1 MLTGQGKRNNNT
13 FKVGLLNARSV
24 CNKAILIC
32 DYILDHDFDIFCI
45 TESWLTSEED
55 PTLAHLI
62 PEGYDNH
69 LHVRANRTGGG
80 IIIIFKEQLK
90 LQKVKTIKFKSFEHL
105 EVTANYSNNL
115 LRFICLYRRP
125 PSSKNKLNVGM
136 FMKEFAE
143 YILERCLLSGKMI
156 LMGDFNFHI
165 DDASDKNAEEFSK
178 LIESVNLNQLVN
190 NSTHMNGHILDL
202 IITHKKEQIVS
213 SLKVD
218 DCDISDHSC
227 IHFDLNLQKPKAE
240 KKKVTYRKIRKIN
253 SDTLRK
259 LIVDSN
265 VTEKVSSKETV
276 HDKVEIFN
284 ETVEAVLDLLAPV
297 KTKNV
302 PIRPNSHWYTDELRT
317 LKQERRCAERKWRK
331 SRLEIHR
338 QIYVYAKNKVNDML
352 VKSKKKYFKE
362 RIFESKGN
370 SNELYKLVKSLYK
383 PTSSYKPVLPSHD
396 DTEQLC
402 NNFSSFFGG
411 KIDNIRNQLD
421 SESTL
426 TPNNEPPS
434 NPSSTLQEFRP
445 ALVEEVDKLIIAM
458 PNKSCVLDKIPAWL
472 FKEAHKELAPSL
484 ADIINSS
491 LANHDFPSSLKQAY
505 VTPLIKKASLD
516 KEEMKNYRPVS
527 NIPIIS
533 KLIEKIVSSRILQH
547 LAFNNLH
554 TNFQSAYK
562 KHHSTESA
570 LLRVANDIL
579 RYIDNKKSVLLI
591 LLDLSAAFDTIDH
604 EILLARAHSRFG
616 IDGKA
621 LYWLNAYL

>member
-1 MLTGQGKRNNNT
+1 M
-13 FKVGLLNARSV
+13 
-24 CNKAILIC
+24 
-32 DYILDHDFDIFCI
+32 
-45 TESWLTSEED
+45 
-55 PTLAHLI
+55 
-62 PEGYDNH
+62 
-69 LHVRANRTGGG
+69 
-80 IIIIFKEQLK
+80 
-90 LQKVKTIKFKSFEHL
+90 
-105 EVTANYSNNL
+105 
-115 LRFICLYRRP
+115 
-125 PSSKNKLNVGM
+125 
-136 FMKEFAE
+136 
-143 YILERCLLSGKMI
+143 
-156 LMGDFNFHI
+156 
-165 DDASDKNAEEFSK
+165 
-178 LIESVNLNQLVN
+178 
-190 NSTHMNGHILDL
+190 
-202 IITHKKEQIVS
+202 
-213 SLKVD
+213 
-218 DCDISDHSC
+218 
-227 IHFDLNLQKPKAE
+227 
-240 KKKVTYRKIRKIN
+240 
-253 SDTLRK
+253 
-259 LIVDSN
+259 
-265 VTEKVSSKETV
+265 
-276 HDKVEIFN
+276 
-284 ETVEAVLDLLAPV
+284 
-297 KTKNV
+297 
-302 PIRPNSHWYTDELRT
+302 
-317 LKQERRCAERKWRK
+317 
-331 SRLEIHR
+331 
-338 QIYVYAKNKVNDML
+338 NDML

-383 PTSSYKPVLPSHD
+383 PTSSYKPVLSSHV

-421 SESTL
+421 NESTL

-484 ADIINSS
+484 DDIINSS

-505 VTPLIKKASLD
+505 VTPLD

-604 EILLARAHSRFG
+604 DILLARAHSRFG

-621 LYWLNAYL
+621 LYWLNAYLKDRMQTVSIGNNNSISSKIWCPTRFCPGTSTFHHVHSTCS